1 MKKHTMELRVSGDR
15 EIVMTRTFDAPRAL
29 VFTAYTRP
37 VLVQRWLGVHN
48 GWTMPVCEID
58 LRVGG
63 RYRYVWRGP
72 DGMEMGM
79 GGEFTEIVADHRL
92 AATERFDH
100 AWYDGAAH
108 SVVTFDEQ
116 DGQTTLTLSV
126 QYDSAAVRDAVLKT
140 PMEKG
145 VAAGFDALE
154 GLLASGTIASLAQ
167 GEPA

>member
-1 MKKHTMELRVSGDR
+1 MKKHTMELRVAGDR

-29 VFTAYTRP
+29 VFAAYTRP
-37 VLVQRWLGVHN
+37 SLVQRWLGVHN

-79 GGEFTEIVADHRL
+79 GGEFTEIVPGERL
-92 AATERFDH
+92 AATERFDQ

-116 DGQTTLTLSV
+116 DGQTILTLSV

-145 VAAGFDALE
+145 VAAGFNALE
-154 GLLASGTIASLAQ
+154 GLLASGTIAELAQ